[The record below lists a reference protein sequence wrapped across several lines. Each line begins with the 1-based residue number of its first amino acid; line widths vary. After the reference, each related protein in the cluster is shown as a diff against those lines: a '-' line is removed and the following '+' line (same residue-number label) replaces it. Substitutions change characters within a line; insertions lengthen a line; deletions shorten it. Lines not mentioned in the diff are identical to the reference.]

1 MDVTNPDVHIEE
13 STNEKP
19 QLEIVES
26 PEGVQE
32 PAHTHWRRKCK
43 FFSTD
48 VSVLPE
54 KAIEGVHSVP

>member
-19 QLEIVES
+19 QFEIVES

-32 PAHTHWRRKCK
+32 PEHTQSETENAI
-43 FFSTD
+43 FS
-48 VSVLPE
+48 
-54 KAIEGVHSVP
+54 GVETSTRCFKQFGR